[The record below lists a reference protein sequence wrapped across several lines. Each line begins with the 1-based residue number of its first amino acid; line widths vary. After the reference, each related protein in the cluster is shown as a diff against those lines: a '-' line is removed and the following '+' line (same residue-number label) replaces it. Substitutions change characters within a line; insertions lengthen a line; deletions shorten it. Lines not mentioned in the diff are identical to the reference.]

1 MKTNS
6 DQIVNGHQNLPR
18 ASIFLKAMAPL
29 ACIFSLKKY
38 MHIHVSLS
46 NLPCKGWDKREI

>member
-1 MKTNS
+1 MKTNA